1 MSKLAFKAMKGM
13 RGEEQALC
21 SCCQCGAQIT
31 IATQHG
37 DSARF
42 NTTRN
47 GKPGKPTMT
56 IKSERA
62 VVESLHRE
70 GWSYIKRKLRCDAC
84 TAQFRKKDEHDVM
97 TKAETIA
104 DTAPRSPDREMR
116 RLIRSMLDDV
126 YDTVYGRYIG
136 KESDETVAA
145 AIGQGCMWGWVA
157 QERVDGY
164 GDGAG
169 NEDTDSA
176 ELNIEAAISDFRDE
190 LARITALRDD
200 MTRRYAG
207 MMESVKD
214 ACDTLQSSLRSLER
228 LRQEVAALKPRT
240 GRR

>member
-1 MSKLAFKAMKGM
+1 
-13 RGEEQALC
+13 
-21 SCCQCGAQIT
+21 
-31 IATQHG
+31 
-37 DSARF
+37 
-42 NTTRN
+42 
-47 GKPGKPTMT
+47 
-56 IKSERA
+56 
-62 VVESLHRE
+62 
-70 GWSYIKRKLRCDAC
+70 
-84 TAQFRKKDEHDVM
+84 M

-176 ELNIEAAISDFRDE
+176 ELNIEEAISHFRDE

-207 MMESVKD
+207 MMESVKG
-214 ACDTLQSSLRSLER
+214 ACDSLQSSLRSLDK
-228 LRQEVAALKPRT
+228 LRNEVAALKPRA

>member
-1 MSKLAFKAMKGM
+1 MSRLAFQAIKGG

-21 SCCQCGAQIT
+21 TCHQCNAQIT
-31 IATQHG
+31 ISTQHG

-42 NTTRN
+42 YTART
-47 GKPGKPTMT
+47 GKASKPTMT

-62 VVESLHRE
+62 VVETLHRE
-70 GWSYIKRKLRCDAC
+70 GWSYIKRKLRCAAC
-84 TAQFRKKDEHDVM
+84 TAQFRKKDEPEV
-97 TKAETIA
+97 TKEASIA
-104 DTAPRSPDREMR
+104 GTAPRSPDREMR

-126 YDTVYGRYIG
+126 YDTVHGRYIG

-145 AIGQGCMWGWVA
+145 AIGQGCMWGWVS
-157 QERVDGY
+157 QERIEGY

-176 ELNIEAAISDFRDE
+176 AMNIEAAIIDTRDE

-200 MTRRYAG
+200 MAQRYAG
-207 MMESVKD
+207 MMASIKE
-214 ACDTLQSSLRSLER
+214 AGDTLQSSLRSLEK
-228 LRQEVAALKPRT
+228 LRQDVAALKPRA